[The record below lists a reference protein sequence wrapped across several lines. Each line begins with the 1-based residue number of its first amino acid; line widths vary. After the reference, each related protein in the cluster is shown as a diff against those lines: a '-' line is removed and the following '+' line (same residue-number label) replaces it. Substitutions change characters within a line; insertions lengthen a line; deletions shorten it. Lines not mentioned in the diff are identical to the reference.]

1 MFQSPTQKKGEWR
14 GFDPALLNGR
24 LSSRHPMK
32 ATKHCEGENLSVP
45 FSPPYQMAFERTS
58 LNEVL
63 HCLILSLS
71 SLNDFNEFPIHF
83 RIGNRVTATHDQ
95 YLLPVVGFAP
105 NITALSEVIPHYT
118 AGREYAFSVS
128 IECQAVNPLR
138 GSRPLIHGRGFGVIN
153 LSINEKVSDYSPP
166 NNGSLVVFYRGKT

>member
-1 MFQSPTQKKGEWR
+1 M
-14 GFDPALLNGR
+14 
-24 LSSRHPMK
+24 
-32 ATKHCEGENLSVP
+32 P